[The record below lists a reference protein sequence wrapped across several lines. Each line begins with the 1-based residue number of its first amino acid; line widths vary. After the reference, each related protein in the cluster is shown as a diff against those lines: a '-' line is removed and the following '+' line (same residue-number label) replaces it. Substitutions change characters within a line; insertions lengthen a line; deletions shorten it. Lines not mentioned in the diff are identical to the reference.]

1 MRKLIISFI
10 ILIFIL
16 VFTSSNV
23 NAALNFTTYG
33 DVGVEK
39 VGDTFEIEFTNSIF
53 TQNEKTKVT
62 ITYNTNII
70 EYISSSDPNL
80 VLNKNNSGVVI
91 EVPNNYTAKLVFKC
105 ISATESDDGKE
116 YLKFVSNDSGL
127 ESILILGVEVG
138 VKVNN
143 SDNENDEVVEKNTV
157 KEEKSVEKLP
167 NTGSLDYIIPSVI
180 AVILVSMF
188 VVYRKNKSL

>member
-1 MRKLIISFI
+1 MRRLIISFI

-23 NAALNFTTYG
+23 NAALNFTTDG
-33 DVGVEK
+33 DLGVKK

-70 EYISSSDPNL
+70 ECISSSDPNL

-91 EVPNNYTAKLVFKC
+91 EVPNNYTAKLVFKY
-105 ISATESDDGKE
+105 ISATESDEGKE
-116 YLKFVSNDSGL
+116 YLKFVSNDSGM
-127 ESILILGVEVG
+127 ESILILGV
-138 VKVNN
+138 KVNN
-143 SDNENDEVVEKNTV
+143 SYNENDEVVEKKPV
-157 KEEKSVEKLP
+157 KEEKPVEKLP